1 MTTIQLP
8 LIPPPQFWGRVG
20 VGVERGS
27 AGCLFLTA
35 LPRPNLFC
43 HAHATSPAR
52 QGTTTAQRP
61 DRRRASALDASAAAS
76 TGCAVSP
83 PAPDRS
89 VHRRLL
95 LRRTN
100 DGGRAGWR
108 ATRRS
113 ARTGRGAHTV
123 ARRARLSLVALF
135 GSRSSDGD
143 GSGSHR
149 DSEPPI
155 DPHPNPPPKLMGRE
169 LKLEIAGT
177 LPRC

>member
-1 MTTIQLP
+1 MMLRSALIKSKMTTIQLP

-20 VGVERGS
+20 WGS
-27 AGCLFLTA
+27 NKEAPDVCFTA

-43 HAHATSPAR
+43 HAHATSLAR
-52 QGTTTAQRP
+52 QGTATPQRP
-61 DRRRASALDASAAAS
+61 NRRRASALDASAAAS

-100 DGGRAGWR
+100 DSGRAGWR
-108 ATRRS
+108 AARRS
-113 ARTGRGAHTV
+113 ARTRRGAHTV

-135 GSRSSDGD
+135 RSRNPDGD
-143 GSGSHR
+143 GGGSHR
-149 DSEPPI
+149 DSETLL
-155 DPHPNPPPKLMGRE
+155 DPHPSPKN
-169 LKLEIAGT
+169 
-177 LPRC
+177 